1 MIFVV
6 INHLELFIENVS
18 RAFQTKERTWIPV
31 SLHLENS
38 DSSTTMNLPVPRY
51 FHAAA
56 VHRHKMFVSG
66 GFNGREYL
74 SDMWQFD
81 MLQGW
86 MLCGTLRR

>member
-1 MIFVV
+1 M
-6 INHLELFIENVS
+6 
-18 RAFQTKERTWIPV
+18 

-38 DSSTTMNLPVPRY
+38 DSSTMNLPVPRY

-81 MLQGW
+81 MLQGRCNAE
-86 MLCGTLRR
+86 LLITLKEKLIE